1 MASPNVIATDR
12 DATCVASQS
21 YSKSNGKGHDDQ
33 SNPSHPKFWARHE
46 ALSLFAGMAA
56 LAAATL
62 GFASA
67 AGAAG
72 TAPLPQ
78 LARPSAGVHPLA
90 AGSSAYLGGY
100 QATPT
105 GGLASASVTFT
116 VPKISCTT
124 TDKNKTAE
132 EWNGVYTDS
141 LNTYAL
147 VVGGCLSSGPVYEWQ
162 FSTLAGTF
170 DEPGAAA
177 GDVVVASL
185 FQSGSSTLAELHD
198 LTERELGFGQ
208 PRQPRRHRRRHR
220 DIERCSS
227 AGNPIPTFTTAN
239 FTNATVN
246 GDYLGFDGP
255 TEFNALKGGDLLIK
269 SGKLHTS
276 ATGSVFTEA
285 FKKAS

>member
-1 MASPNVIATDR
+1 
-12 DATCVASQS
+12 
-21 YSKSNGKGHDDQ
+21 
-33 SNPSHPKFWARHE
+33 
-46 ALSLFAGMAA
+46 MAA

-72 TAPLPQ
+72 TAPPPQ

-141 LNTYAL
+141 LKTYAL

-170 DEPGAAA
+170 NEPGAAA

-198 LTERELGFGQ
+198 LTANVSWDSDNPVNQGDTVV
-208 PRQPRRHRRRHR
+208 
-220 DIERCSS
+220 DIGTFNDVQS

-255 TEFNALKGGDLLIK
+255 TELNALNGGDLLIK

-276 ATGSVFTEA
+276 ATGSVFTET